1 MNRLADIQALLR
13 RSLLIDESVSLD
25 ADTALLGGLPEFDS
39 MAVVAILEDIE
50 KQFGVLIPDDEIQGE
65 AFATV
70 GSLHD
75 FVVARLQ

>member
-1 MNRLADIQALLR
+1 MHRLTEIQALLR
-13 RSLLIDESVSLD
+13 RSLLIDENVSLSRE
-25 ADTALLGGLPEFDS
+25 TELLGGLPEFDS

-50 KQFGVLIPDDEIQGE
+50 RQFGVQIPDDEIEGE

-75 FVVARLQ
+75 FVVARL